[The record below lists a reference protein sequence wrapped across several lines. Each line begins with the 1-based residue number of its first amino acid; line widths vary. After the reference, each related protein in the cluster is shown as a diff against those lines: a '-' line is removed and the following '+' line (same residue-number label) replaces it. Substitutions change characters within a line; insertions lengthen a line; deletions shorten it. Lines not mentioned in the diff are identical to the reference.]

1 MEFWAYSIVMH
12 KTIKAASDNLNLKN
26 FIKQQEMFKNFRARL
41 IQMAWK
47 KNYLYRIGP
56 DFPRVG
62 QVDKYRNLRHL

>member
-1 MEFWAYSIVMH
+1 MEFWAYSMVMH

-47 KNYLYRIGP
+47 NKYLYRIAP
-56 DFPRVG
+56 DY
-62 QVDKYRNLRHL
+62 QVKG